1 MVSRRVD
8 GYTRAGDAEAFV
20 MGWLRVV
27 MGLMGV
33 WLGLG
38 AGVARGQA
46 LDLKTIE
53 LMQEMAEA
61 GPDFKAEPLHAM
73 GVRGVGAVLDRL
85 LPDAAGATLHGEARR
100 SVDRLIAQLGD
111 ASYRQREAATGAL
124 LRLGPAIR
132 PVVVAAVDHDD
143 AEIGWRARRI
153 LRQWQREGHGGDQRM
168 IEAFAV
174 YLREVDDPA
183 CLEEIARRT
192 VAAMSGPPASGPRW
206 KLLNQCLTAIG
217 RSGDDRLVG
226 RLAPLLEHD
235 DVRVAVRVVEML
247 AAGSGPGYFPEL
259 LFDAMRSGRTPVVAA
274 AVDAAALCQDEKR
287 REQVERRLVEVFER
301 GEEGL
306 RSFCALPLARDF
318 GYGPA
323 EDHLLGELNHGDPER
338 RDRVLRWIG
347 DPANLGRPASDK
359 LAEALK
365 PLLGHAD
372 YGVRREACKALAMYG
387 GENVVRALIPLLGDS
402 NASFANQVA
411 YRLDHQRDKAML
423 RRLLGEAA
431 NNHPDEKVRAKA
443 AMTLKMLDRRA
454 REER

>member
-1 MVSRRVD
+1 MSRN
-8 GYTRAGDAEAFV
+8 GAA
-20 MGWLRVV
+20 
-27 MGLMGV
+27 MGLMAV
-33 WLGLG
+33 WVGLG

-53 LMQEMAEA
+53 LLREMAEA
-61 GPDFKAEPLHAM
+61 GPDFEAEPLHAM
-73 GVRGVGAVLDRL
+73 GVQGVGAVLDRL
-85 LPDAAGATLHGEARR
+85 LPDAAGATLDGDVRR

-111 ASYRQREAATGAL
+111 ASYRQREAATEAL
-124 LRLGPAIR
+124 LELGPAIR
-132 PVVVAAVDHDD
+132 PVVLDAVHSDD

-153 LRQWQREGHGGDQRM
+153 LRQWQRQGHGDDQRM

-192 VAAMSGPPASGPRW
+192 LAAMSGPPSSGPRW

-226 RLAPLLEHD
+226 RLGPLLEHD
-235 DVRVAVRVVEML
+235 DVRVAVRVVEMI

-259 LFDAMRSGRTPVVAA
+259 LLEAMRSERTPVVAA
-274 AVDAAALCQDEKR
+274 AVEAAALCQDEQR
-287 REQVERRLVEVFER
+287 RDEVQRRLVEVFKR
-301 GEEGL
+301 GDEGL
-306 RSFCALPLARDF
+306 RSLCALPLARDF

-323 EDHLLGELNHGDPER
+323 EEHLLGELNHEDPER

-347 DPANLGRPASDK
+347 DPANLGRPASDR
-359 LAEALK
+359 LIEALR

-372 YGVRREACKALAMYG
+372 YGVRREACRALAMYG
-387 GENVVRALIPLLGDS
+387 GENVVRALIPLLGDP
-402 NASFANQVA
+402 NASFANHVA

-431 NNHPDEKVRAKA
+431 ENHPDEKVRAKA
-443 AMTLKMLDRRA
+443 AMTIEMLDRRA
-454 REER
+454 GKER